1 MVVDDANSSH
11 SDRTWLTSILWNQLH
26 SWVIGF
32 SLFSLLQKFLFEFL
46 FLFFFPEDYNQ
57 VYYLGFDRYNGERL
71 YDDSSHNNNA
81 TLMNVQLDK
90 EAGSCGKCAKICC
103 GGQIIIDGSKF
114 VGEL

>member
-1 MVVDDANSSH
+1 M
-11 SDRTWLTSILWNQLH
+11 
-26 SWVIGF
+26 
-32 SLFSLLQKFLFEFL
+32 
-46 FLFFFPEDYNQ
+46 
-57 VYYLGFDRYNGERL
+57 

>member
-1 MVVDDANSSH
+1 MAHIDLVKSTALVGY
-11 SDRTWLTSILWNQLH
+11 RL
-26 SWVIGF
+26 F
-32 SLFSLLQKFLFEFL
+32 SLFLAPKILIWISF
-46 FLFFFPEDYNQ
+46 FFFPEDYNQ

>member
-1 MVVDDANSSH
+1 MAHIDLVKSTALVGY
-11 SDRTWLTSILWNQLH
+11 R
-26 SWVIGF
+26 
-32 SLFSLLQKFLFEFL
+32 LFSLLNFF
-46 FLFFFPEDYNQ
+46 FFFPEDYNQ

>member
-1 MVVDDANSSH
+1 MMQTVVTTIEHGSHRSCEINCTRGLKAFLSFPCSKNSY
-11 SDRTWLTSILWNQLH
+11 LN
-26 SWVIGF
+26 F
-32 SLFSLLQKFLFEFL
+32 SFS
-46 FLFFFPEDYNQ
+46 FPEDYNQ